1 MLRKFEAD
9 QYAYLLE
16 HAADELASRNPKFAE
31 GVSPRLL
38 AAYDPADKR
47 QNYLEMQAALA
58 DLRLRERV
66 ELGRAFHGT
75 IEHVADK
82 GQGLTFRAA
91 RFDSMPDWVYVLG
104 ASKNVDRAELL
115 SRMMLLMGGAMT
127 FYDKPKCLVIVDR
140 DNSGYEVALSRPGVR
155 STQAH
160 VEAGKRLF
168 GGPRITSTPLHF
180 LPE

>member
-1 MLRKFEAD
+1 LPAGV
-9 QYAYLLE
+9 
-16 HAADELASRNPKFAE
+16 PGFAE
-31 GVSPRLL
+31 GVSPKLL
-38 AAYDPADKR
+38 AAYDPADRR

-66 ELGRAFHGT
+66 ELGRAFHGA
-75 IEHVADK
+75 IEHVTDK

-91 RFDSMPDWVYVLG
+91 RLDSMPEWVYVLG
-104 ASKNVDRAELL
+104 ASRNVDRAELL
-115 SRMMLLMGGAMT
+115 SRMMVLMAAAMA

-155 STQAH
+155 PTQAH
-160 VEAGKRLF
+160 VEAGMRLF
-168 GGPRITSTPLHF
+168 GGLRITSTALHF